1 MKKRVIF
8 LERKQF
14 KELRE
19 FFGLDKKTV
28 YSALHFKCN
37 SERAKRIRTYAMN
50 NLKGKY
56 YEYEETNGN
65 NSLYISGGLDQA
77 TNEEIDLFWEIDSAA
92 AKGRKALW

>member
-1 MKKRVIF
+1 MKWMSSLIRVNLNDNENENEKVIKRVIF

-19 FFGLDKKTV
+19 FFGIDRSTAWR
-28 YSALHFKCN
+28 ALRFLIN

-65 NSLYISGGLDQA
+65 SGG
-77 TNEEIDLFWEIDSAA
+77 S
-92 AKGRKALW
+92 

>member
-1 MKKRVIF
+1 MKWMSSLIRVNLNENEKVIKRVIF

-19 FFGLDKKTV
+19 FFGLDK
-28 YSALHFKCN
+28 YILYCALHFKCN

-65 NSLYISGGLDQA
+65 SGG
-77 TNEEIDLFWEIDSAA
+77 S
-92 AKGRKALW
+92 

>member
-28 YSALHFKCN
+28 YSALHFLCN

-65 NSLYISGGLDQA
+65 SGR
-77 TNEEIDLFWEIDSAA
+77 S
-92 AKGRKALW
+92 